1 VFHIL
6 NHATFKA
13 SLFMAAGIID
23 HEAGTRDMRVL
34 RGLWR
39 SMPITATLA
48 MVAAAAMAGVPLANG
63 FLSKEMFFAETLA
76 LESRGLVG
84 TAVPI
89 VATLAGAFAVAYSIR
104 FIHDVFFHGD
114 PVGLP
119 RAPHEP
125 PRFMRVPVE
134 ILVVVC
140 LAVGMLPAM
149 TIGPLLAIAAA
160 PAAGGVLP
168 AYSLAL
174 WHGFNLPLLMSAVAL
189 VAGIVLYFVL
199 QRSFRLHEFDVL
211 PVSAKRAFDAIQ
223 RAALRFAERMFH
235 ALPYHRLRGM
245 LGFVFVAAI
254 VAAAWPL
261 ARDGLGFSH
270 PAAVPPSPAAALG
283 VAGIGVW
290 VVGVAA
296 SLAAAVLYRRRLVAL
311 ILVGAVGL
319 VVSLTFVLLSAPD
332 LALTQLLVE
341 TVTVILM
348 MLVLHYLPAQSPPE
362 PGRVRKVADAAIALV
377 AGAGVTAIVY
387 AVLTRPFQSIAP
399 YYLEKSYTEGGGTNA
414 VNVIIVD
421 FRGFDTMLEITVL
434 AIAGLIVHVLLGRL
448 RVPDSFEPAR
458 RDPTFN
464 PLMLRAAARIILPF
478 GVLISVYLLLRGH
491 NLPGGGFIAGLV
503 LAIVLILVRVAGGAP
518 LPLPDAL
525 RHPVA
530 IAIGIVLAAGTG
542 LGAMALGYPFLTST
556 FGHPVLPVVGEVP
569 LASAALFDLGVFI
582 TVVGATLLALVVPAL
597 LGSERRERGARR

>member
-1 VFHIL
+1 
-6 NHATFKA
+6 
-13 SLFMAAGIID
+13 
-23 HEAGTRDMRVL
+23 
-34 RGLWR
+34 
-39 SMPITATLA
+39 
-48 MVAAAAMAGVPLANG
+48 
-63 FLSKEMFFAETLA
+63 
-76 LESRGLVG
+76 
-84 TAVPI
+84 
-89 VATLAGAFAVAYSIR
+89 
-104 FIHDVFFHGD
+104 
-114 PVGLP
+114 
-119 RAPHEP
+119 
-125 PRFMRVPVE
+125 
-134 ILVVVC
+134 
-140 LAVGMLPAM
+140 
-149 TIGPLLAIAAA
+149 
-160 PAAGGVLP
+160 
-168 AYSLAL
+168 
-174 WHGFNLPLLMSAVAL
+174 
-189 VAGIVLYFVL
+189 
-199 QRSFRLHEFDVL
+199 
-211 PVSAKRAFDAIQ
+211 
-223 RAALRFAERMFH
+223 
-235 ALPYHRLRGM
+235 
-245 LGFVFVAAI
+245 
-254 VAAAWPL
+254 
-261 ARDGLGFSH
+261 
-270 PAAVPPSPAAALG
+270 

-296 SLAAAVLYRRRLVAL
+296 SLAAVVLYRRRLVAL

-362 PGRVRKVADAAIALV
+362 PGRVRKVVDAAIALV
-377 AGAGVTAIVY
+377 AGAGATAIVY
-387 AVLTRPFQSIAP
+387 AVLTRPFRSIAP

-597 LGSERRERGARR
+597 LGSERREKGARR